1 MFFSTLNVVIKSPII
16 SALAKNLPKSVKRC
30 RKILQISDKV
40 FEKYVSCVR
49 CHSIYEF
56 EECIDKGLRGKRA
69 SKHCQYKAYPN
80 HPQAVHRKPCGALLL
95 KEVKCRNKMF
105 CYPFRTFCWTG
116 IIDSLQMLLSR
127 PSFLQK
133 CEHWRLIE
141 PQAGLLRDVYDGKVW
156 SDFQD

>member
-1 MFFSTLNVVIKSPII
+1 MESDLELSDDECDDTSETDIHAQRYCKSVSIFFLSWQYKFGLPDSAVGALLLFLSMFFSTLNVVIKSPII

-69 SKHCQYKAYPN
+69 VNIKHIQIIHKQCIVN
-80 HPQAVHRKPCGALLL
+80 HVEHFFL
-95 KEVKCRNKMF
+95 KR
-105 CYPFRTFCWTG
+105 
-116 IIDSLQMLLSR
+116 
-127 PSFLQK
+127 
-133 CEHWRLIE
+133 
-141 PQAGLLRDVYDGKVW
+141 
-156 SDFQD
+156 